1 MTLQKLSKMPNTIPK
16 PKATKRLIW
25 NLRTKAK
32 QNWHKTSTSV
42 QLTYKIQC
50 RRSSVCEA
58 TKAQNSILQVL
69 RSCLLSLS
77 LSLYDWIQQHYTTL
91 SLTTKAHSRGRG
103 AGSLSTHK
111 EEDKKRTNKK
121 QEKKPTKARAEVA
134 ALLLSVEQWLHARSV
149 LYPTQNPRPGK
160 QNLKPQVLLDPN
172 T

>member
-1 MTLQKLSKMPNTIPK
+1 MILQKLLKMTNTIPK
-16 PKATKRLIW
+16 PKATKRVVW
-25 NLRTKAK
+25 NLRTNTK

-50 RRSSVCEA
+50 RRSSACEA
-58 TKAQNSILQVL
+58 TKAQNSRLQLL

-77 LSLYDWIQQHYTTL
+77 LSDWIQQHYTTL

-111 EEDKKRTNKK
+111 EEDKKKTKKK
-121 QEKKPTKARAEVA
+121 QEKKPTRTTAEVA